1 MTILFAYDGSESS
14 AAAFA
19 AAGKIFGHSR
29 PDAVVLT
36 VWEPLSVE
44 AIRAA
49 RFGGWWIPLP
59 LDVTEAD
66 QTSEMQA
73 EQLAAHGVRLATA
86 AGFGA
91 RALWRADAREI
102 AETIVEEA
110 NALDADLIVIGGHGL
125 TGIRASLG
133 GVSSHILRHA
143 TLPVLVAPRQNIEAA
158 EEREHDAAA
167 VG

>member
-1 MTILFAYDGSESS
+1 VTILFAFDGSESS

-19 AAGKIFGHSR
+19 AAGRIFGQVR

-44 AIRAA
+44 AIRAT

-66 QTSEMQA
+66 ETSEMQA
-73 EQLAAHGVRLATA
+73 EQLAAHGARLAA
-86 AGFGA
+86 EAGFAA
-91 RALWRADAREI
+91 RAIWRADSREI
-102 AETIVEEA
+102 AATIFEEA

-143 TLPVLVAPRQNIEAA
+143 TRPVLVAPRRKVDAA
-158 EEREHDAAA
+158 HEHEDDVAA

>member
-19 AAGKIFGHSR
+19 AASKIFGDSR

-49 RFGGWWIPLP
+49 RFGGWWIPLA

-66 QTSEMQA
+66 ATSEVQA
-73 EQLAAHGVRLATA
+73 EQLATHGVRLAVE
-86 AGFGA
+86 AGFAA
-91 RALWRADAREI
+91 RALWRADTRDIGEA
-102 AETIVEEA
+102 IVEEA
-110 NALDADLIVIGGHGL
+110 DALNAALIVIGGHGL

-143 TLPVLVAPRQNIEAA
+143 TRSVLVAPRQIVDATH
-158 EEREHDAAA
+158 EHEGDVAS
-167 VG
+167 VV

>member
-14 AAAFA
+14 AATFA
-19 AAGKIFGHSR
+19 AAGKIFGHGH

-36 VWEPLSVE
+36 VWEPLTVQ
-44 AIRAA
+44 AIRAV

-66 QTSEMQA
+66 ETSEMQA
-73 EQLAAHGVRLATA
+73 EQLAAHGVHLATE
-86 AGFGA
+86 AGFAA

-102 AETIVEEA
+102 AQTIVEEA
-110 NALDADLIVIGGHGL
+110 NTLDADLIVMGAHGL
-125 TGIRASLG
+125 TGIRAALG

-143 TLPVLVAPRQNIEAA
+143 TRPVLVAPRQKVDAA
-158 EEREHDAAA
+158 EDPAHDVAAI
-167 VG
+167 G